1 MTDFYH
7 PKMLLALSWFWRDE
21 CHPAMSRT
29 VRNRS
34 CSFPECALTVRYPTS
49 SSHRPKTCTTS
60 SLHNL
65 EPARTRSLYNLEHPK
80 SGQLTVFAQ
89 PRPASSKS
97 GGTSPI

>member
-1 MTDFYH
+1 MFLPGMCPH
-7 PKMLLALSWFWRDE
+7 GPLSHLEF
-21 CHPAMSRT
+21 AQT
-29 VRNRS
+29 QN
-34 CSFPECALTVRYPTS
+34 
-49 SSHRPKTCTTS
+49 
-60 SLHNL
+60 LHNL